1 MFQMGKFSLLVGAI
15 LAASVAHAGDLAKSL
30 SPKEEKKIQSLVK
43 AMTLEEKCGM
53 LHGNSVFYVSGVPRL
68 GIPEWALSD
77 GPHGVRAE
85 INRHDWN
92 YAGWTNDYSTCFPTG
107 TALAATWNPSLSWE
121 RGIVLGDEARARG
134 KDVLLGPGVNIIRT
148 PLCGRN
154 FEYMSEDPLLN
165 AKMCVP
171 YIQALQSRDVAA
183 SVKHYVANNQE
194 TNRGIVDVYMSERAL
209 RELYLPAF
217 KAAVEEGGAL
227 TVMCAY
233 NKFRGKWCSENPYL
247 GVDILRKEFGFTGV
261 YMTDWGAAHSTV
273 DAAKAG
279 LDLEMG
285 SSIFDNS
292 GWFFGEPLIKA
303 VKSGAVSEQLI
314 NEKVA
319 NVLRV
324 MFKTKV
330 FDAKNRNKGSIN
342 TPEHQ
347 QAAYNCA
354 KEAIV
359 LLQNNGNLLP
369 LDFEHLK
376 SVAVI
381 GDNALRKQSFG
392 GQSSEIK
399 SFYEVTPF
407 EAIQRKFG
415 EKVKVSFAQGYNL
428 QPFKHD
434 EVAKGI
440 NTYSKVDSALLDE
453 AVAKAKNSDVAI
465 IFCGLNHDFDTES
478 QDKPDMKLPYGQE
491 RLIQEVSRV
500 NPKTIV
506 VLVAGSPVEMASV
519 RASAPAILWSWF
531 NGMEAGNAVVD
542 VISGKVNPSGKM
554 PFTLPVSL
562 GQSPAHALGNFPG
575 RNLKVSYDEG
585 ILVGYRWFDT
595 KNITPEYPF
604 GYGLSYT
611 QFAITNVKSDRSS
624 YGVKDT
630 VSVTFSIANTGKVA
644 GAEVAQL
651 YMAQENPSVM
661 RPAKELKGFQKVFVN
676 AGESKQVTIKVPVS
690 SLAFFSEKDGSWL
703 LEKGTYQLMLGT
715 SSRDIKANVA
725 IQVSEGGLLGK

>member
-1 MFQMGKFSLLVGAI
+1 
-15 LAASVAHAGDLAKSL
+15 
-30 SPKEEKKIQSLVK
+30 
-43 AMTLEEKCGM
+43 
-53 LHGNSVFYVSGVPRL
+53 
-68 GIPEWALSD
+68 
-77 GPHGVRAE
+77 
-85 INRHDWN
+85 
-92 YAGWTNDYSTCFPTG
+92 
-107 TALAATWNPSLSWE
+107 
-121 RGIVLGDEARARG
+121 
-134 KDVLLGPGVNIIRT
+134 
-148 PLCGRN
+148 
-154 FEYMSEDPLLN
+154 
-165 AKMCVP
+165 
-171 YIQALQSRDVAA
+171 
-183 SVKHYVANNQE
+183 
-194 TNRGIVDVYMSERAL
+194 
-209 RELYLPAF
+209 
-217 KAAVEEGGAL
+217 
-227 TVMCAY
+227 
-233 NKFRGKWCSENPYL
+233 
-247 GVDILRKEFGFTGV
+247 
-261 YMTDWGAAHSTV
+261 
-273 DAAKAG
+273 
-279 LDLEMG
+279 
-285 SSIFDNS
+285 
-292 GWFFGEPLIKA
+292 
-303 VKSGAVSEQLI
+303 
-314 NEKVA
+314 
-319 NVLRV
+319 
-324 MFKTKV
+324 
-330 FDAKNRNKGSIN
+330 
-342 TPEHQ
+342 
-347 QAAYNCA
+347 
-354 KEAIV
+354 
-359 LLQNNGNLLP
+359 
-369 LDFEHLK
+369 
-376 SVAVI
+376 
-381 GDNALRKQSFG
+381 
-392 GQSSEIK
+392 
-399 SFYEVTPF
+399 
-407 EAIQRKFG
+407 
-415 EKVKVSFAQGYNL
+415 
-428 QPFKHD
+428 
-434 EVAKGI
+434 
-440 NTYSKVDSALLDE
+440 
-453 AVAKAKNSDVAI
+453 
-465 IFCGLNHDFDTES
+465 
-478 QDKPDMKLPYGQE
+478 MKLPYGQE

-575 RNLKVSYDEG
+575 RDLKVSYDEG